1 MGRHFYCSTEQARPI
16 TMWIPAALL
25 RVFQPFFEAEAAN
38 AVNHNAAPALPETFS
53 VKYRRAYQ
61 LFRGLK
67 GASAL
72 HIAIADPIWL
82 IAMRIKPR

>member
-1 MGRHFYCSTEQARPI
+1 M
-16 TMWIPAALL
+16 L

-72 HIAIADPIWL
+72 PSQ
-82 IAMRIKPR
+82 